1 MRRNRIRENLGMVGS
16 SAELLILFGFL
27 IFVSTIAFRA
37 ANDAISSV
45 ETALAKLL

>member
-1 MRRNRIRENLGMVGS
+1 MRLRENLGMVGS

-37 ANDAISSV
+37 ANDAISAV
-45 ETALAKLL
+45 EIALRKLM